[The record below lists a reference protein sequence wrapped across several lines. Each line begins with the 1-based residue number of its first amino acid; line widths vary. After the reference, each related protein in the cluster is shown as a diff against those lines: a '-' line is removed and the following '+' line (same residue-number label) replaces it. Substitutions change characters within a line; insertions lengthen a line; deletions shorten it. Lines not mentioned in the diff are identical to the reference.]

1 MNVVC
6 IDDRPPSWG
15 WGELKPL
22 VRGMVYTVEAV
33 CPQKHDDVPPTGGF
47 LLVGHIAPYSRRVVN
62 GVDCAIC
69 NCYRESRFRPVR
81 ETSIEQLKLICE
93 PVA

>member
-22 VRGMVYTVEAV
+22 VRGMVYTVVGQCLCESHNIRSVAPGFHLAGHEVEAYSTEG
-33 CPQKHDDVPPTGGF
+33 DLF
-47 LLVGHIAPYSRRVVN
+47 L
-62 GVDCAIC
+62 C
-69 NCYRESRFRPVR
+69 NCYNVRRFREVR